1 MQCSCTHIFIALFT
15 TASYGK
21 SPKVYQQMNGQTHRG
36 IYVQWNNIQPSKEWR
51 VHVTLWI
58 HLQDNTLLK
67 DGRHRRSYMMQFHLY
82 GTWEIGKSIET
93 ECRGR
98 GEQLLIRS
106 RVSSGGG
113 WQWFETRQRL
123 LLLNTEKVLKA
134 TELHM
139 LTWVILRQGNFV
151 LLTPPPNTALG
162 NRGKEQTEI
171 WKITCSSRSST
182 VPLCQWHSF
191 T

>member
-1 MQCSCTHIFIALFT
+1 MERAQKSTNRWTGKHIGAYTYKGIIFSHQRNDVYMLLCGSISKTTH
-15 TASYGK
+15 S
-21 SPKVYQQMNGQTHRG
+21 
-36 IYVQWNNIQPSKEWR
+36 
-51 VHVTLWI
+51 
-58 HLQDNTLLK
+58 LK
-67 DGRHRRSYMMQFHLY
+67 DGRHKRSYMMQFHLY